1 MYTLIGGG
9 DKFISS
15 KIKTKGLASE
25 VLEDGVGEDKR
36 MQPVTI
42 EGKLL
47 ADSAR
52 EEEVVSKYKN
62 TVMYISSALAS
73 LYAEPKKDFDNR
85 LDRLPYGTM
94 VTVTSKQ
101 GKWAKVTVGE
111 VSGWLMETGLV
122 NKQTRVHPKFV
133 DGKVNSAN
141 HLNTVQLRA
150 IINDAFMAGELGH
163 PLTAP
168 EYIVY
173 RLIKRNKAIKWPPE
187 RPRLA
192 GRWHRILKG
201 RNGIHI
207 GIEPKTDAI
216 MEYTGEDGSG
226 HLSYIDGYFS
236 DGTIVCSG
244 VIDRDGTY
252 KNQILTK
259 PDWLELK
266 PLFITVS

>member
-47 ADSAR
+47 AGSAR
-52 EEEVVSKYKN
+52 EEVVSKYKN